1 MQLALKLEALLSRCR
16 KLRYYSQFVPEFT
29 EEIHLFGV
37 YDSTDHDGD
46 KHVYQCASVP
56 PRQTPRRLTRPHL
69 PPVAIF
75 SAIKTLL
82 CLVKQPLCFAR
93 NLLESVESQLTL
105 GKQSKCSNAAIVIGE
120 KLIKLNSIVFH
131 YYFQML

>member
-1 MQLALKLEALLSRCR
+1 MQRAFKLEALLSRCR

-56 PRQTPRRLTRPHL
+56 HAKLHGACLDLICHL
-69 PPVAIF
+69 LRYLA
-75 SAIKTLL
+75 
-82 CLVKQPLCFAR
+82 Q
-93 NLLESVESQLTL
+93 
-105 GKQSKCSNAAIVIGE
+105 
-120 KLIKLNSIVFH
+120 
-131 YYFQML
+131 